1 MEKQKISLPENAQRE
16 LAPGEEYHP
25 ILGAEKTFKEVTA
38 YSVAVGILMVILFS
52 AAAAYLGL
60 KVGQVFEAAI
70 PIAIIAVGLTTA
82 LGKKDGLGQNVIIQ
96 SIGGCSGA
104 VVAGAIFTLPA
115 IYILGVEVNFWQM
128 FLSSLLGGV
137 LGAMVSMLGTVLP
150 PFVIIA
156 IISFFYQSFR
166 DNYVVATVMRGMQAG
181 VAAVIV
187 DAVIKMAVNVAKEK
201 SVLSYI
207 IMFAAFIVAYFFDV
221 NVVFVIL
228 ACAAVGIIATVIR
241 EKRNK
246 AAKEGGK

>member
-1 MEKQKISLPENAQRE
+1 MKRTPALYWKIFISTFTLSAFTFGGGYVIVPLMQKKFVNQYGWIDETEMLDMVAIAQS
-16 LAPGEEYHP
+16 APG
-25 ILGAEKTFKEVTA
+25 
-38 YSVAVGILMVILFS
+38 
-52 AAAAYLGL
+52 
-60 KVGQVFEAAI
+60 
-70 PIAIIAVGLTTA
+70 PIAVNASII
-82 LGKKDGLGQNVIIQ
+82 
-96 SIGGCSGA
+96 IG
-104 VVAGAIFTLPA
+104 
-115 IYILGVEVNFWQM
+115 YR
-128 FLSSLLGGV
+128 LGGV

-156 IISFFYQSFR
+156 IISFFYQAFR

-187 DAVIKMAVNVAKEK
+187 DAVIKMAVNVGKEK

-246 AAKEGGK
+246 TAKEGEK

>member
-1 MEKQKISLPENAQRE
+1 MKRTPALYWKIFISTFTLSAFTFGGGYVIVPLMQKKFVNQYGWIDETEMLDMVAIAQS
-16 LAPGEEYHP
+16 APG
-25 ILGAEKTFKEVTA
+25 
-38 YSVAVGILMVILFS
+38 
-52 AAAAYLGL
+52 
-60 KVGQVFEAAI
+60 
-70 PIAIIAVGLTTA
+70 PIAVNASTIIG
-82 LGKKDGLGQNVIIQ
+82 
-96 SIGGCSGA
+96 
-104 VVAGAIFTLPA
+104 
-115 IYILGVEVNFWQM
+115 YR
-128 FLSSLLGGV
+128 LGGV

-150 PFVIIA
+150 PFVVIA
-156 IISFFYQSFR
+156 IISFFYQAFR

-187 DAVIKMAVNVAKEK
+187 DAVIKMAVNVGKEK

-207 IMFAAFIVAYFFDV
+207 IMFAAFIVAYFFNV

>member
-1 MEKQKISLPENAQRE
+1 MKRTPALYWKIFISTFTLSAFTFGGGYVIVPLMQKKFVNQYGWIDETEMLDMVAIAQS
-16 LAPGEEYHP
+16 APG
-25 ILGAEKTFKEVTA
+25 
-38 YSVAVGILMVILFS
+38 
-52 AAAAYLGL
+52 
-60 KVGQVFEAAI
+60 
-70 PIAIIAVGLTTA
+70 PIAVNASII
-82 LGKKDGLGQNVIIQ
+82 
-96 SIGGCSGA
+96 IG
-104 VVAGAIFTLPA
+104 
-115 IYILGVEVNFWQM
+115 YR
-128 FLSSLLGGV
+128 LGGV

-156 IISFFYQSFR
+156 IISFFYQAFR
-166 DNYVVATVMRGMQAG
+166 DNYLVATVMKGMQAG

-187 DAVIKMAVNVAKEK
+187 DAVIKMAVNVGKEK

>member
-1 MEKQKISLPENAQRE
+1 MKRTPALYWKIFISTFTLSAFTFGGGYVIVPLMQKKFVNQYGWIDETEMLDMVAIAQS
-16 LAPGEEYHP
+16 APG
-25 ILGAEKTFKEVTA
+25 
-38 YSVAVGILMVILFS
+38 
-52 AAAAYLGL
+52 
-60 KVGQVFEAAI
+60 
-70 PIAIIAVGLTTA
+70 PIAVNASII
-82 LGKKDGLGQNVIIQ
+82 
-96 SIGGCSGA
+96 IG
-104 VVAGAIFTLPA
+104 
-115 IYILGVEVNFWQM
+115 YR
-128 FLSSLLGGV
+128 LGGV

-156 IISFFYQSFR
+156 IISFFYQAFR

-187 DAVIKMAVNVAKEK
+187 DAVIKMAVNVGKEK

-207 IMFAAFIVAYFFDV
+207 IMFAAFIVAYFFNV

-246 AAKEGGK
+246 TAKEGGK

>member
-1 MEKQKISLPENAQRE
+1 MKRTPALYWKIFISTFTLSAFTFGGGYVIVPLMQKKFVNQYGWIDETEMLDMVAIAQS
-16 LAPGEEYHP
+16 APG
-25 ILGAEKTFKEVTA
+25 
-38 YSVAVGILMVILFS
+38 
-52 AAAAYLGL
+52 
-60 KVGQVFEAAI
+60 
-70 PIAIIAVGLTTA
+70 PIAVNASII
-82 LGKKDGLGQNVIIQ
+82 
-96 SIGGCSGA
+96 IG
-104 VVAGAIFTLPA
+104 
-115 IYILGVEVNFWQM
+115 YR
-128 FLSSLLGGV
+128 LGGV

-156 IISFFYQSFR
+156 IISFFYQAFR

-187 DAVIKMAVNVAKEK
+187 DAVIKMAVNVGKEK

-207 IMFAAFIVAYFFDV
+207 IMFAAFIVAYFFNV

-241 EKRNK
+241 ERRNK

>member
-1 MEKQKISLPENAQRE
+1 MKRTPALYWKIFISTFTLSAFTFGGGYVIVPLMQKKFVNQYGWIDETEMLDMVAIAQS
-16 LAPGEEYHP
+16 APG
-25 ILGAEKTFKEVTA
+25 
-38 YSVAVGILMVILFS
+38 
-52 AAAAYLGL
+52 
-60 KVGQVFEAAI
+60 
-70 PIAIIAVGLTTA
+70 PIAVNASII
-82 LGKKDGLGQNVIIQ
+82 
-96 SIGGCSGA
+96 IG
-104 VVAGAIFTLPA
+104 
-115 IYILGVEVNFWQM
+115 YR
-128 FLSSLLGGV
+128 LGGV

-156 IISFFYQSFR
+156 IISFFYQAFR
-166 DNYVVATVMRGMQAG
+166 DNYVVATVMKGMQAG

-187 DAVIKMAVNVAKEK
+187 DAVIKMAVNVGKEK

-228 ACAAVGIIATVIR
+228 ACATVGIIATVIR

>member
-1 MEKQKISLPENAQRE
+1 MKRTPALYWKIFISTFTLSAFTFGGGYVIVPLMQKKFVNQYGWIDETEMLDMVAIAQS
-16 LAPGEEYHP
+16 APG
-25 ILGAEKTFKEVTA
+25 
-38 YSVAVGILMVILFS
+38 
-52 AAAAYLGL
+52 
-60 KVGQVFEAAI
+60 
-70 PIAIIAVGLTTA
+70 PIAVNASII
-82 LGKKDGLGQNVIIQ
+82 
-96 SIGGCSGA
+96 IG
-104 VVAGAIFTLPA
+104 
-115 IYILGVEVNFWQM
+115 YR
-128 FLSSLLGGV
+128 LGGV

-150 PFVIIA
+150 PFVVIA
-156 IISFFYQSFR
+156 IISFFYQAFR

-187 DAVIKMAVNVAKEK
+187 DAVIKMAVNVGKEK

-207 IMFAAFIVAYFFDV
+207 IMFAAFIVAYFFNV

>member
-1 MEKQKISLPENAQRE
+1 MKRTPALYWKIFISTFTLSAFTFGGGYVIVPLMQKKFVNQYGWIDETEMLDMVAIAQS
-16 LAPGEEYHP
+16 APG
-25 ILGAEKTFKEVTA
+25 
-38 YSVAVGILMVILFS
+38 
-52 AAAAYLGL
+52 
-60 KVGQVFEAAI
+60 
-70 PIAIIAVGLTTA
+70 PIAVNASII
-82 LGKKDGLGQNVIIQ
+82 
-96 SIGGCSGA
+96 IG
-104 VVAGAIFTLPA
+104 
-115 IYILGVEVNFWQM
+115 YR
-128 FLSSLLGGV
+128 LGGV

-156 IISFFYQSFR
+156 IISFFYKAFR
-166 DNYVVATVMRGMQAG
+166 DNYVVATVMKGMQAG

-187 DAVIKMAVNVAKEK
+187 DAVIKMAVNVGKEK

>member
-1 MEKQKISLPENAQRE
+1 MKRTPALYWKIFISTFTLSAFTFGGGYVIVPLMQKKFVNQYGWIDETEMLDMVAIAQS
-16 LAPGEEYHP
+16 APG
-25 ILGAEKTFKEVTA
+25 
-38 YSVAVGILMVILFS
+38 
-52 AAAAYLGL
+52 
-60 KVGQVFEAAI
+60 
-70 PIAIIAVGLTTA
+70 PIAVNASII
-82 LGKKDGLGQNVIIQ
+82 
-96 SIGGCSGA
+96 IG
-104 VVAGAIFTLPA
+104 
-115 IYILGVEVNFWQM
+115 YR
-128 FLSSLLGGV
+128 LGGV

-156 IISFFYQSFR
+156 IISFFYQAFR

>member
-1 MEKQKISLPENAQRE
+1 MKRTPALYWKIFISTFTLSAFTFGGGYVIVPLMQKKFVNQYGWIDETEMLDMVAIAQS
-16 LAPGEEYHP
+16 APG
-25 ILGAEKTFKEVTA
+25 
-38 YSVAVGILMVILFS
+38 
-52 AAAAYLGL
+52 
-60 KVGQVFEAAI
+60 
-70 PIAIIAVGLTTA
+70 PIAVNASII
-82 LGKKDGLGQNVIIQ
+82 
-96 SIGGCSGA
+96 IG
-104 VVAGAIFTLPA
+104 
-115 IYILGVEVNFWQM
+115 YR
-128 FLSSLLGGV
+128 LGGV

-156 IISFFYQSFR
+156 IISFFYQAFR

-187 DAVIKMAVNVAKEK
+187 DAVIKMAVNVGKEK

-246 AAKEGGK
+246 AAEEGGK

>member
-1 MEKQKISLPENAQRE
+1 MKRTPALYWKIFISTFTLSAFTFGGGYVIVPLMQKKFVNQYGWIDETEMLDMVAIAQS
-16 LAPGEEYHP
+16 APG
-25 ILGAEKTFKEVTA
+25 
-38 YSVAVGILMVILFS
+38 
-52 AAAAYLGL
+52 
-60 KVGQVFEAAI
+60 
-70 PIAIIAVGLTTA
+70 PIAVNASII
-82 LGKKDGLGQNVIIQ
+82 
-96 SIGGCSGA
+96 IG
-104 VVAGAIFTLPA
+104 
-115 IYILGVEVNFWQM
+115 YR
-128 FLSSLLGGV
+128 LGGV

-156 IISFFYQSFR
+156 IISFFYQAFR

-187 DAVIKMAVNVAKEK
+187 DAVIKMAVNVGKEK

-207 IMFAAFIVAYFFDV
+207 IMFAAFIVAYFFNV

>member
-1 MEKQKISLPENAQRE
+1 MKRTPALYWKIFISTFTLSAFTFGGGYVIVPLMQKKFVNQYGWIDETEMLDMVAIAQS
-16 LAPGEEYHP
+16 APG
-25 ILGAEKTFKEVTA
+25 
-38 YSVAVGILMVILFS
+38 
-52 AAAAYLGL
+52 
-60 KVGQVFEAAI
+60 
-70 PIAIIAVGLTTA
+70 PIAVNASII
-82 LGKKDGLGQNVIIQ
+82 
-96 SIGGCSGA
+96 IG
-104 VVAGAIFTLPA
+104 
-115 IYILGVEVNFWQM
+115 YR
-128 FLSSLLGGV
+128 LGGV

-156 IISFFYQSFR
+156 IISFFYQAFR
-166 DNYVVATVMRGMQAG
+166 DNYVVATVMKGMQAG

-187 DAVIKMAVNVAKEK
+187 DAVIKMAVNVGKEK